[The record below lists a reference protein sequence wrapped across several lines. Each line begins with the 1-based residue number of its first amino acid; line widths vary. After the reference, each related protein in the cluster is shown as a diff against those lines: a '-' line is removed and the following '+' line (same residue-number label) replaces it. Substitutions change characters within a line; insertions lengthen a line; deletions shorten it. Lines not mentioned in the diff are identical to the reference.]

1 MHSVRQCGEGLH
13 GLIFTAFQTNTLTTF
28 FKGTKW
34 HGTKKKKKLGKIEKP
49 PFHCLIPRIGCINI
63 MGCGEGSQ
71 GKEGGE
77 DRREGRKERQE
88 RKKILF
94 ILETNIFAI
103 NYKLV
108 FIIEEMSNLR
118 N

>member
-1 MHSVRQCGEGLH
+1 MLNSQNWMHKYYGL
-13 GLIFTAFQTNTLTTF
+13 
-28 FKGTKW
+28 W
-34 HGTKKKKKLGKIEKP
+34 RGKP
-49 PFHCLIPRIGCINI
+49 
-63 MGCGEGSQ
+63 
-71 GKEGGE
+71 
-77 DRREGRKERQE
+77 REGRERRQEGREERKTGKKKRKRE